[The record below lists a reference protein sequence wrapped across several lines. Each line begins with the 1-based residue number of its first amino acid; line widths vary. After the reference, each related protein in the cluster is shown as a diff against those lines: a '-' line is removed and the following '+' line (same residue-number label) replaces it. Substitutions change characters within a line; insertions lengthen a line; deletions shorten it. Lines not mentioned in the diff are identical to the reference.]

1 MEDLAITERKCWANE
16 QYSWKECLEISGIL
30 ESVSD
35 NALKDNIQGVLCG
48 IDGKVDA
55 ENIEIMSSSKRKVE

>member
-1 MEDLAITERKCWANE
+1 MEGLAITERKCWASE

-35 NALKDNIQGVLCG
+35 NALKDNIQGVLMW
-48 IDGKVDA
+48 
-55 ENIEIMSSSKRKVE
+55 N